1 MKLIPMILR
10 VTRLATAVALV
21 AGPAGPAYATGVD
34 VTAPSHKGG
43 VSSVRGAAKAGNP
56 AGQLKLP
63 QYFEA
68 NRGQTDPSVKF
79 FTRAAGYNLYLT
91 ATEAVMVAPKPAD
104 EKSGVVRMKLKG
116 ANANPKVQGLDV
128 QPGYTNYLIGSD
140 SSKWKTGVRQYSRV
154 KLNQVY
160 PGIDMVY
167 RFDNGNVEYD
177 FIVAPG
183 AKPWRILLGFE
194 GAKDLRLDAKGNLVL
209 RTESGEMTYKA
220 PYLYQTL
227 GSKRVPV
234 NGRFVLA
241 ANNHVRFEVGNYI
254 ESKELVIDP
263 ALSYSSFL
271 GGTVEDRGYA
281 VVVDATGNAYVTGSA
296 ISAAPFPGAA
306 GHYQAANGGAMD
318 AFITKVNPTGTAI
331 IWSTSYG
338 GAGDEAGLGIGI
350 DATLKVYIT
359 GYTTGAVPAAV
370 ALTNGALGGTDG
382 FVAAF
387 AADGNS
393 LVYSRQFGG
402 PQVDSGNG
410 IAVDA
415 AGNAY
420 VTGVTGSIAINSFPT
435 TALSAQPNAVAGAQ
449 TDAFVMKLNAVGA
462 QVYGSYLGGTGADK
476 GNAIAIDTAG
486 NAYIAGQAGDAFIAV
501 IAYPTVFKNT
511 VTGASDAFI
520 VKTDPTGANFVYK
533 TYVGGSGIDE
543 ATGIAVD
550 SVNDIYITGYT
561 FSADFP
567 DGNVAF
573 PTIGQTTIGTAPDA
587 FVFKLKPF
595 QIGGGHN
602 DGVYAT
608 YLGASGDDR
617 ANAIVVDDA
626 FYAYVTGTTY
636 ASDFPMVSPI
646 AEASTLVGAPEA
658 FVTQVGP
665 TGGVLG
671 FSTYMGGTT
680 MTGGQGIALDTSKN
694 IFVTGWT
701 NSTAPT
707 FPIVAGSF
715 QVANAGTFDAFI
727 AKFGS
732 AVPPP
737 SVCAITNVNPAS
749 GFTLGGT
756 TVTITGTDFVAY
768 SGPGGVT
775 FDGVNA
781 QSYTVNAASTVI
793 TAVTPRHPLVG
804 ALTAGPVTLG
814 VTTTAGTCTAA
825 YTYVLSPLVGGA
837 CVDEYFFPSPVK
849 GAVGNFAYCMASA
862 GTVRI
867 MVYNA
872 IGDLVTK
879 VEDTKGAGAQLSQ
892 INTARLASGV
902 YLYRLEKDYGG
913 GNSVTSKVKK
923 FTVRH

>member
-1 MKLIPMILR
+1 MKLIPLMIR
-10 VTRLATAVALV
+10 GIRLATAAALV
-21 AGPAGPAYATGVD
+21 AGPAGPICAAAGTESSPKAAVQPAGTKASGAQARTG
-34 VTAPSHKGG
+34 
-43 VSSVRGAAKAGNP
+43 
-56 AGQLKLP
+56 GQLKLP

-79 FTRAAGYNLYLT
+79 FTRAGGYNLYLT
-91 ATEAVMVAPKPAD
+91 PTESVMVTPAGPSAKP
-104 EKSGVVRMKLKG
+104 GVVRMKLKG
-116 ANANPKVQGLDV
+116 ANPSPTVQGLEA
-128 QPGYTNYLIGSD
+128 QPGYSNYLIGAD
-140 SSKWKTGVRQYSRV
+140 SSQWRTGVKHYGKV
-154 KLNQVY
+154 KLNGVY

-167 RFDNGNVEYD
+167 RFNKGNVEYD

-183 AKPWRILLGFE
+183 AKPWRIILGFE
-194 GAKDLRLDAKGNLVL
+194 GAKDLRLDAKGNLLL
-209 RTESGEMTYKA
+209 RTATGEVTYKA

-234 NGRFVLA
+234 KGRFVLA

-263 ALSYSSFL
+263 ELSYSSFL

-296 ISAAPFPGAA
+296 ISTDFPGVG
-306 GHYQAANGGAMD
+306 GHYQALHGGGMD

-331 IWSTSYG
+331 VWSTFYG
-338 GAGDEAGLGIGI
+338 GASDDVGLGIGI
-350 DATLKVYIT
+350 DDTLKVYIT
-359 GYTTGAVPAAV
+359 GYTTGAVPAAA

-387 AADGNS
+387 AATGNA

-402 PQVDSGNG
+402 PQVDIGNG
-410 IAVDA
+410 IAVDG

-449 TDAFVMKLNAVGA
+449 TDAFVIKLNSVGA

-476 GNAIAIDTAG
+476 GNAIAIDATG
-486 NAYIAGQAGDAFIAV
+486 KAYIAGQAGDAFVSATEY
-501 IAYPTVFKNT
+501 ATVFKNT
-511 VTGASDAFI
+511 VTGANDAFI
-520 VKTDPTGANFVYK
+520 AIMDATGANFVYK

-567 DGNVAF
+567 DGGVAF

-602 DGVYAT
+602 DGVYAR
-608 YLGASGDDR
+608 YLGGSGDDR
-617 ANAIVVDDA
+617 ATAIVVDDA
-626 FYAYVTGTTY
+626 FNAYVTGITY
-636 ASDFPMVSPI
+636 SGDFTMVSPI
-646 AEASTLVGAPEA
+646 AGGGTLVGAPEA

-671 FSTYMGGTT
+671 FSTYLGGTT

-727 AKFGS
+727 SKFGS

-737 SVCAITNVNPAS
+737 SACVITNVNPAS

-756 TVTITGTDFVAY
+756 TVTITGTDFIAY
-768 SGPGGVT
+768 SNPGGVT
-775 FDGVNA
+775 FDGINA
-781 QSYTVNAASTVI
+781 RSYTVNAASTVI

-804 ALTAGPVTLG
+804 PLTAGPVTLS
-814 VTTTAGTCTAA
+814 VTTTAGSCTAT
-825 YTYVLSPLVGGA
+825 YTYVVSPLVGAA
-837 CVDEYFFPSPVK
+837 CVDEYFFPSPAR
-849 GAVGNFAYCMASA
+849 GATGNFAYCMAQA

-867 MVYNA
+867 KVYNSV
-872 IGDLVTK
+872 GDLVSK
-879 VEDTKGAGAQLSQ
+879 IEDTRGSGAQLSE
-892 INTARLASGV
+892 INTGRLASGV
-902 YLYRLEKDYGG
+902 YMYRLEKDYGG
-913 GNSVTSKVKK
+913 GNSITSDVKK
-923 FTVRH
+923 FVVRH

>member
-1 MKLIPMILR
+1 
-10 VTRLATAVALV
+10 
-21 AGPAGPAYATGVD
+21 
-34 VTAPSHKGG
+34 
-43 VSSVRGAAKAGNP
+43 
-56 AGQLKLP
+56 
-63 QYFEA
+63 
-68 NRGQTDPSVKF
+68 
-79 FTRAAGYNLYLT
+79 
-91 ATEAVMVAPKPAD
+91 
-104 EKSGVVRMKLKG
+104 
-116 ANANPKVQGLDV
+116 
-128 QPGYTNYLIGSD
+128 
-140 SSKWKTGVRQYSRV
+140 
-154 KLNQVY
+154 
-160 PGIDMVY
+160 
-167 RFDNGNVEYD
+167 
-177 FIVAPG
+177 
-183 AKPWRILLGFE
+183 
-194 GAKDLRLDAKGNLVL
+194 
-209 RTESGEMTYKA
+209 
-220 PYLYQTL
+220 
-227 GSKRVPV
+227 
-234 NGRFVLA
+234 
-241 ANNHVRFEVGNYI
+241 
-254 ESKELVIDP
+254 
-263 ALSYSSFL
+263 
-271 GGTVEDRGYA
+271 
-281 VVVDATGNAYVTGSA
+281 
-296 ISAAPFPGAA
+296 
-306 GHYQAANGGAMD
+306 
-318 AFITKVNPTGTAI
+318 
-331 IWSTSYG
+331 
-338 GAGDEAGLGIGI
+338 
-350 DATLKVYIT
+350 
-359 GYTTGAVPAAV
+359 V

-387 AADGNS
+387 NAAGS
-393 LVYSRQFGG
+393 AVVYSRQFGG

-449 TDAFVMKLNAVGA
+449 TDAFVIKLNAAGA

-476 GNAIAIDTAG
+476 GNAIAIDAAG
-486 NAYIAGQAGDAFIAV
+486 NAYIAGQAGDAFISV

-520 VKTDPTGANFVYK
+520 VKMDPTGANFVYK

-550 SVNDIYITGYT
+550 SVNDVYITGYT

-573 PTIGQTTIGTAPDA
+573 PSIGQTTIGTAPDA

-595 QIGGGHN
+595 NGGGHN
-602 DGVYAT
+602 DGVYST

-617 ANAIVVDDA
+617 ASAIVVDDA
-626 FYAYVTGTTY
+626 FFAYVTGTTF
-636 ASDFPMVSPI
+636 AGDFPMVAPI
-646 AEASTLVGAPEA
+646 AGGGTLVGAPEA

-671 FSTYMGGTT
+671 FSTYLGGTT

-701 NSTAPT
+701 NSAG

-715 QVANAGTFDAFI
+715 QTTYEGAFDAFV

-737 SVCAITNVNPAS
+737 SPCVITNVNPAS

-814 VTTTAGTCTAA
+814 VVTTAGTCTAA

-837 CVDEYFFPSPVK
+837 CVDEYFFPSPVT

-867 MVYNA
+867 KVYNA

>member
-1 MKLIPMILR
+1 MIR
-10 VTRLATAVALV
+10 GIRLATAAALL
-21 AGPAGPAYATGVD
+21 AGPVGPVFAAVG
-34 VTAPSHKGG
+34 TA
-43 VSSVRGAAKAGNP
+43 SVPRAAAQP
-56 AGQLKLP
+56 AGAKTSAAQGRTAEQLKLQ

-68 NRGQTDPSVKF
+68 NRGQTDRSVKF
-79 FTRAAGYNLYLT
+79 FTRAGGYNLYLT
-91 ATEAVMVAPKPAD
+91 PTESVMVTPAGPSAA
-104 EKSGVVRMKLKG
+104 SGVVRMKLKG
-116 ANANPKVQGLDV
+116 ANPSPVVQGLEV
-128 QPGYTNYLIGSD
+128 QPGYTNYLIGD
-140 SSKWKTGVRQYSRV
+140 SSRWRTGVKHYGKVQ
-154 KLNQVY
+154 LTGVY

-167 RFDNGNVEYD
+167 RFDKGQVEYD
-177 FIVAPG
+177 FVVAPG
-183 AKPWRILLGFE
+183 AKPWRIILGFE
-194 GAKDLRLDAKGNLVL
+194 GAKDLRLDAKGNLLL
-209 RTESGEMTYKA
+209 RTGTGEVTYKA

-234 NGRFVLA
+234 KGRFVLA

-263 ALSYSSFL
+263 ALNYSSFL
-271 GGTVEDRGYA
+271 GGSVDDYA
-281 VVVDATGNAYVTGSA
+281 NALAVDTAGNAYVTGYTQSA
-296 ISAAPFPGAA
+296 DFSSGNPVGAGQLQPGLI
-306 GHYQAANGGAMD
+306 GGKD
-318 AFITKVNPTGTAI
+318 VFVTKVNPAGTAVL
-331 IWSTSYG
+331 WSTYYG
-338 GAGDEAGLGIGI
+338 AAGDEVANGIGV
-350 DATLKVYIT
+350 DGTGKVYIT
-359 GYTTGAVPAAV
+359 GSTTGTLPATTPAPV
-370 ALTNGALGGTDG
+370 TLGTAGGTDA
-382 FVAAF
+382 FLVALN
-387 AADGNS
+387 AAGTAV
-393 LVYSRQFGG
+393 VYARQFGG

-420 VTGVTGSIAINSFPT
+420 VTGVTASIAINSFPT

-449 TDAFVMKLNAVGA
+449 TDAFVAKFSPVGN
-462 QVYGSYLGGTGADK
+462 QVYASYLGDTGIDK
-476 GNAIAIDTAG
+476 GNAIAIDGAG
-486 NAYIAGQAGDAFIAV
+486 NAYIAGQAGDAFVSV
-501 IAYPTVFKNT
+501 IGYPTVFKNT
-511 VTGASDAFI
+511 VTGASDSFI
-520 VKTDPTGANFVYK
+520 VKMDPTGANFVYK
-533 TYVGGSGIDE
+533 TFVGGSGIDE

-550 SVNDIYITGYT
+550 SLNSVYITGYT

-595 QIGGGHN
+595 NGGGHN

-608 YLGASGDDR
+608 YLGGSGDDR
-617 ANAIVVDDA
+617 ANAIVVDNA

-646 AEASTLVGAPEA
+646 AEAATLVGAPEA
-658 FVTQVGP
+658 FVTQIGP
-665 TGGVLG
+665 TGGVIG
-671 FSTYMGGTT
+671 FSTFLGGTT

-707 FPIVAGSF
+707 FPVVAGSF
-715 QVANAGTFDAFI
+715 QVANAGAFDAFI
-727 AKFGS
+727 TKFGS
-732 AVPPP
+732 AVPPLLP
-737 SVCAITNVNPAS
+737 CNITNVNPVS
-749 GFTLGGT
+749 GFTVGGT
-756 TVTITGTDFVAY
+756 TVSITGTDFVAY

-804 ALTAGPVTLG
+804 PLTAGPVTLS
-814 VTTTAGTCTAA
+814 VTTTAGSCTAT

-849 GAVGNFAYCMASA
+849 GATGNFAYCMAQA
-862 GTVRI
+862 GTARI
-867 MVYNA
+867 KVYNS

-879 VEDTKGAGAQLSQ
+879 IEDSRGAGAQLSQ
-892 INTARLASGV
+892 INTGRLSSGV

-913 GNSVTSKVKK
+913 GNSVTSDVKK
-923 FTVRH
+923 FVVRH

>member
-1 MKLIPMILR
+1 MKLIPLMIR
-10 VTRLATAVALV
+10 GIRLATAAALV
-21 AGPAGPAYATGVD
+21 AGPAGPICAAAG
-34 VTAPSHKGG
+34 TASAPKPALRQAG
-43 VSSVRGAAKAGNP
+43 AKAP
-56 AGQLKLP
+56 AARSRSAEQLKLP
-63 QYFEA
+63 QYFEV

-79 FTRAAGYNLYLT
+79 FTRAGGYNLYLT
-91 ATEAVMVAPKPAD
+91 ANEAVMVAPAGPSAKP
-104 EKSGVVRMKLKG
+104 GVVRMKLKG
-116 ANANPKVQGLDV
+116 ANPSPAVQGLEAL
-128 QPGYTNYLIGSD
+128 PGYTNYLIGAD
-140 SSKWKTGVRQYSRV
+140 SSQWRTGVKQYGKV
-154 KLNQVY
+154 KFTGVY

-167 RFDNGNVEYD
+167 RFDKGNVEYD

-194 GAKDLRLDAKGNLVL
+194 GAKGLRLDAKGNLVL
-209 RTESGEMTYKA
+209 RTETGEVTYKA
-220 PYLYQTL
+220 PDLYQTL

-234 NGRFVLA
+234 KGRFVLA
-241 ANNHVRFEVGNYI
+241 SNNHVRFEVGNYVQ
-254 ESKELVIDP
+254 SKELVIDP

-331 IWSTSYG
+331 VWSTYYG
-338 GAGDEAGLGIGI
+338 GAGDDVGLGIGI

-359 GYTTGAVPAAV
+359 GNTTGAVPAAV
-370 ALTNGALGGTDG
+370 ALTDGALGGTDG

-393 LVYSRQFGG
+393 LIYSRQFGG

-420 VTGVTGSIAINSFPT
+420 VTGVTGSIASGSFPT
-435 TALSAQPNAVAGAQ
+435 TPLSAQPDAVAGAQ
-449 TDAFVMKLNAVGA
+449 TDAFVMKLNSVGA

-486 NAYIAGQAGDAFIAV
+486 NAYIAGQAGDAFVAV

-520 VKTDPTGANFVYK
+520 VKMDPTGANFVYK

-595 QIGGGHN
+595 QPGGGHN

-617 ANAIVVDDA
+617 ANAIVVDSA
-626 FYAYVTGTTY
+626 FFAYVTGTTY
-636 ASDFPMVSPI
+636 ASDFPMVDPI

-671 FSTYMGGTT
+671 FSTYLGGTT
-680 MTGGQGIALDTSKN
+680 MTGGQGIALDSSKN

-727 AKFGS
+727 TKFGS

-756 TVTITGTDFVAY
+756 TVTITGTDFAY

-775 FDGVNA
+775 FDSINA

-793 TAVTPRHPLVG
+793 TAVTPRHPLTG
-804 ALTAGPVTLG
+804 ALVAGPVTLR
-814 VTTTAGTCTAA
+814 VTTSTGSCTAA
-825 YTYVLSPLVGGA
+825 YTYVLSPIVNGA
-837 CVDEYFFPSPVK
+837 CVDEYFFPSPVT
-849 GAVGNFAYCMASA
+849 GSVGNFAYCMAQA
-862 GTVRI
+862 GTARI

-872 IGDLVTK
+872 IGDLVAK
-879 VEDTKGAGAQLSQ
+879 IEDSRGSGAQLSQ
-892 INTARLASGV
+892 LNTGRLASGV

-923 FTVRH
+923 FVVRH

>member
-1 MKLIPMILR
+1 MKIIPLMVRGI
-10 VTRLATAVALV
+10 RLLTAAALV
-21 AGPAGPAYATGVD
+21 VGPSGPIFAAAGTPSLYKDKAPAAAAASGSPART
-34 VTAPSHKGG
+34 
-43 VSSVRGAAKAGNP
+43 

-68 NRGQTDPSVKF
+68 NRGQTDPSVRF

-91 ATEAVMVAPKPAD
+91 ATEAVMVAPAGPSEKP
-104 EKSGVVRMKLKG
+104 GVVRMKLKG
-116 ANANPKVQGLDV
+116 ANASPVVQGLEAL
-128 QPGYTNYLIGSD
+128 PGYTNYLLGAD
-140 SSKWKTGVRQYSRV
+140 SSKWSTGVKQYGKV
-154 KLNQVY
+154 KLAGVY

-167 RFDNGNVEYD
+167 RFENGNVEYD
-177 FIVAPG
+177 FVLAPG
-183 AKPWRILLGFE
+183 AKPWRIILGFE

-209 RTESGEMTYKA
+209 RTGTGEVTYKA
-220 PYLYQTL
+220 PDLYQTL

-234 NGRFVLA
+234 KGRFVLA
-241 ANNHVRFEVGNYI
+241 ANNHVRFEVGKYV

-281 VVVDATGNAYVTGSA
+281 VVVDAAGNAYVTGSA

-318 AFITKVNPTGTAI
+318 VFVTKVNPTGTAI
-331 IWSTSYG
+331 LWSTYYG

-350 DATLKVYIT
+350 DATLKVYVA

-449 TDAFVMKLNAVGA
+449 TDAFVLKLNAVGA
-462 QVYGSYLGGTGADK
+462 PVYGSYLGDTGADK
-476 GNAIAIDTAG
+476 GNAIAIDVAG
-486 NAYIAGQAGDAFIAV
+486 NAYITGQAGDAFV
-501 IAYPTVFKNT
+501 SVVAYPTVFKNT

-520 VKTDPTGANFVYK
+520 AKMDPTGANFVYK
-533 TYVGGSGIDE
+533 TFVGGSGIDE

-550 SVNDIYITGYT
+550 SVNSVYITGYT

-595 QIGGGHN
+595 NGGGHN

-626 FYAYVTGTTY
+626 FFAYVTGTTY

-671 FSTYMGGTT
+671 FSTYLGGTT
-680 MTGGQGIALDTSKN
+680 MTGGQGIALDSSKN

-715 QVANAGTFDAFI
+715 QIANAGTFDAFI
-727 AKFGS
+727 TKFGS

-737 SVCAITNVNPAS
+737 SVCAITGVNPAS

-756 TVTITGTDFVAY
+756 TVTITGTDFAY

-775 FDGVNA
+775 FDSINA
-781 QSYTVNAASTVI
+781 QSYTINASSTVI

-804 ALTAGPVTLG
+804 PLTAGPVTLSVNTSTG
-814 VTTTAGTCTAA
+814 SCTAS
-825 YTYVLSPLVGGA
+825 YVYVLSPLVGGA
-837 CVDEYFFPSPVK
+837 CVDEYFFPSPAR
-849 GAVGNFAYCMASA
+849 GATGNFAYCMAQA

-867 MVYNA
+867 KVYNS

-879 VEDTKGAGAQLSQ
+879 IEDSRGAGAQLSQ
-892 INTARLASGV
+892 INTARLSSGV

-913 GNSVTSKVKK
+913 GNSITSEVKK
-923 FTVRH
+923 FVVRH